1 MENNKSKQQSGDQ
14 PTKGRSTQQTEGI
27 PTEARQEPQTTGAG
41 NTDAGRQQQSKEW
54 QEDSQA
60 PGTGRAPQTQ
70 PGAEADRP
78 GRMQERDEKEARK

>member
-1 MENNKSKQQSGDQ
+1 MENNKSKQQSGEQ
-14 PTKGRSTQQTEGI
+14 PTKGKSTQQTEGI

-41 NTDAGRQQQSKEW
+41 RQQQPKEW
-54 QEDSQA
+54 EEDSQA
-60 PGTGRAPQTQ
+60 PGTGRAPHTQ